1 MKIKKRKKIWIA
13 GSALAAGCA
22 AGAAGIWLY
31 QNRES
36 GPEMPR
42 LPEGMELSENVI
54 TASGLTA
61 TGMSEESWELGF
73 LEDGLYVEETY
84 LNLGDEVEAGT
95 AVFQVSED
103 SLENA
108 RQELNKAVTE
118 TSLSRRE
125 GEISYQTG
133 LIEAEKERD
142 LAAAEAAYAQ
152 TVYDNAVK
160 EAQDSLDDVQEQVDE
175 AARKV
180 EEYTASIEEDYYYTY
195 YEVGELE
202 AVWKENATLL
212 MELYE
217 SWDVDSLEG
226 IFGGSGGKN
235 GIGYVSNQVTAS
247 TQMSQGTASGASSGA
262 SSGLSGDSS
271 SGLPSDVSAPEGG
284 SFFSQDSVV
293 RTTSSES
300 GASEASS
307 QTGESGDGNGGESSS
322 STGDSSGESPS
333 SEGETSG
340 GESSS
345 GEESSSEE
353 ESSGQEEDSE
363 EEESPSGEGTS
374 GEESPSQEEGG
385 ERPEGDRPSFGGGFG
400 GAGGG
405 TVSGNGIPE
414 GGMTVNVGDD
424 EIKYN
429 IWLALEEETEESE
442 SAYEEA
448 LEAYETA
455 KEQAEAG
462 IAQAQNELAVLN
474 AQLEEEKIAYEQ
486 AVIEAQQEYDM
497 AMANQESAQTVYE
510 TAVKQLEEDLSAL
523 RDEEETAAENLE
535 LFEEVI
541 GDGTFYTDAA
551 GTVVMNNVRRESWL
565 TEDTVVL
572 AFSSLDS
579 VSVAASIAQENIADI
594 SIGDEVWV
602 AVSGYGTFT
611 GKVTSFNPVSSSG
624 SNSSV
629 TYTVNVELEGD
640 VGGLESNLTAY
651 VYFGLTEEE
660 RELLEQSANAQG
672 REGAGN
678 GEDQPSMDGVQMP
691 EGIELPEAMEIPEG
705 MELPEGMEAPG
716 GDGMTERSD
725 RSGGGRNSGD
735 EGGGR

>member
-1 MKIKKRKKIWIA
+1 
-13 GSALAAGCA
+13 
-22 AGAAGIWLY
+22 
-31 QNRES
+31 
-36 GPEMPR
+36 
-42 LPEGMELSENVI
+42 
-54 TASGLTA
+54 
-61 TGMSEESWELGF
+61 
-73 LEDGLYVEETY
+73 
-84 LNLGDEVEAGT
+84 
-95 AVFQVSED
+95 
-103 SLENA
+103 
-108 RQELNKAVTE
+108 
-118 TSLSRRE
+118 
-125 GEISYQTG
+125 
-133 LIEAEKERD
+133 
-142 LAAAEAAYAQ
+142 
-152 TVYDNAVK
+152 
-160 EAQDSLDDVQEQVDE
+160 
-175 AARKV
+175 
-180 EEYTASIEEDYYYTY
+180 
-195 YEVGELE
+195 
-202 AVWKENATLL
+202 
-212 MELYE
+212 
-217 SWDVDSLEG
+217 
-226 IFGGSGGKN
+226 
-235 GIGYVSNQVTAS
+235 
-247 TQMSQGTASGASSGA
+247 
-262 SSGLSGDSS
+262 
-271 SGLPSDVSAPEGG
+271 
-284 SFFSQDSVV
+284 
-293 RTTSSES
+293 
-300 GASEASS
+300 
-307 QTGESGDGNGGESSS
+307 
-322 STGDSSGESPS
+322 
-333 SEGETSG
+333 
-340 GESSS
+340 
-345 GEESSSEE
+345 
-353 ESSGQEEDSE
+353 
-363 EEESPSGEGTS
+363 
-374 GEESPSQEEGG
+374 
-385 ERPEGDRPSFGGGFG
+385 
-400 GAGGG
+400 
-405 TVSGNGIPE
+405 
-414 GGMTVNVGDD
+414 MTVNVGDD

-486 AVIEAQQEYDM
+486 AVIAAQQEYDM

-611 GKVTSFNPVSSSG
+611 GKVTSSNPVSSSG
-624 SNSSV
+624 NNSSV

-672 REGAGN
+672 REGTGN
-678 GEDQPSMDGVQMP
+678 GEDQPSMDGGQMP
-691 EGIELPEAMEIPEG
+691 EGIELPEGMEIPEG

-716 GDGMTERSD
+716 GDGMMERSD
-725 RSGGGRNSGD
+725 RSGGGRNPGD